1 MKVIFLDIDG
11 VIQPTWKQKR
21 FEHLDEMDEMAK
33 RLDAQI
39 PGYEY
44 YRYVTVEKYPGCVFT
59 AYSRKCSL
67 AAVCFDWDKD
77 AVEYLRQVLEQ
88 HDAKIVISSDWRDGG
103 EFTMKSFLAIY
114 GLDKYFYDMLEG
126 LSYRPP
132 TERQARAQKY
142 FGSVRKE
149 NQRYDERAAD
159 IRNYLDLHKEVTAY
173 VAVDDR
179 NLGFPVAGHFVHCSR
194 GIIRQEEFLQMKE
207 LIEIEDGPYPINY
220 PSTDEEA
227 V

>member
-67 AAVCFDWDKD
+67 AAVCFDWDNTLGKC
-77 AVEYLRQVLEQ
+77 LNSMTRKLSSRQT
-88 HDAKIVISSDWRDGG
+88 GG
-103 EFTMKSFLAIY
+103 ME
-114 GLDKYFYDMLEG
+114 
-126 LSYRPP
+126 
-132 TERQARAQKY
+132 
-142 FGSVRKE
+142 E
-149 NQRYDERAAD
+149 NSQ
-159 IRNYLDLHKEVTAY
+159 
-173 VAVDDR
+173 
-179 NLGFPVAGHFVHCSR
+179 
-194 GIIRQEEFLQMKE
+194 
-207 LIEIEDGPYPINY
+207 
-220 PSTDEEA
+220 
-227 V
+227 

>member
-77 AVEYLRQVLEQ
+77 AVEYL
-88 HDAKIVISSDWRDGG
+88 
-103 EFTMKSFLAIY
+103 T
-114 GLDKYFYDMLEG
+114 
-126 LSYRPP
+126 
-132 TERQARAQKY
+132 
-142 FGSVRKE
+142 
-149 NQRYDERAAD
+149 
-159 IRNYLDLHKEVTAY
+159 
-173 VAVDDR
+173 
-179 NLGFPVAGHFVHCSR
+179 
-194 GIIRQEEFLQMKE
+194 
-207 LIEIEDGPYPINY
+207 
-220 PSTDEEA
+220 
-227 V
+227 